1 MLAYVVSKQR
11 EATLIKTI
19 EVLDKGFNK
28 NSLNKIKRISAQNYG
43 RSYKEAMKE
52 TRERYF
58 TNTEK
63 QILVKEFEPV

>member
-1 MLAYVVSKQR
+1 
-11 EATLIKTI
+11 
-19 EVLDKGFNK
+19 
-28 NSLNKIKRISAQNYG
+28 
-43 RSYKEAMKE
+43 MKE

>member
-11 EATLIKTI
+11 KATLIKTI

-43 RSYKEAMKE
+43 RPYKEVMKE
-52 TRERYF
+52 TRERFF